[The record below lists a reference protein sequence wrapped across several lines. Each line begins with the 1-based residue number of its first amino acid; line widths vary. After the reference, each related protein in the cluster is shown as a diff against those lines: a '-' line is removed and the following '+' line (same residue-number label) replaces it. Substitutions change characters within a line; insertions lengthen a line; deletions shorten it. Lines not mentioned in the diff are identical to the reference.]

1 MESDS
6 ALSLSARILN
16 LRCVSQHGVQLCA
29 ELVSKESDSVLV
41 LVGRESDYAQC
52 LPILDFQSIQYISC
66 SNSPRAACPSG
77 ESCSHSRSVAASA
90 LYCMDKPPLSV
101 CVVCGVCECV

>member
-16 LRCVSQHGVQLCA
+16 LRCVNQHGVRLSA

-41 LVGRESDYAQC
+41 LVGRESDYARC
-52 LPILDFQSIQYISC
+52 
-66 SNSPRAACPSG
+66 
-77 ESCSHSRSVAASA
+77 
-90 LYCMDKPPLSV
+90 
-101 CVVCGVCECV
+101 